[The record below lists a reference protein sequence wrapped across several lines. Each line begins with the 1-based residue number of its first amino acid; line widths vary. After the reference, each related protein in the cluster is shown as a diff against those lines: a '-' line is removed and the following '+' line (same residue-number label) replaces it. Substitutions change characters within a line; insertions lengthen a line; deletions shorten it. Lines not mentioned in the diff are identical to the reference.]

1 MGIERILETASGETE
16 DKTRVVVPVVI
27 NVCAVV
33 ALCNC
38 ACLDAVV
45 VDLVNSE
52 VNSLSI

>member
-1 MGIERILETASGETE
+1 LGIERILETASGETE

-45 VDLVNSE
+45 VDLGNSE
-52 VNSLSI
+52 VNSWR